1 MNIFSYFGK
10 LVGSEPT
17 MQDSHL
23 PLKIN
28 FNTTITFEINPILS
42 AITRGALIDAK
53 LDSLKMLKVKA
64 ISSIKLD
71 GLENKKIH
79 RFYFSDDFYSTDE
92 GSEKRQFLQII
103 SDSDNVENIDEILFC
118 SSFKEPPAGEDDIAF
133 FLGDNDTGLGEHSYG
148 FSRDDLYT
156 FLPGNEVDKRL
167 AASGN
172 EDLVEYSRINPKE
185 DFISAFNGVE
195 TVIFDADG
203 TRGESRQ
210 ILNLMP
216 HSRELQ
222 GIAFEELIV
231 AFWVTTSKDGKEI
244 TTEDQLPLA
253 EYIFAIKLEQS
264 NIKVI

>member
-1 MNIFSYFGK
+1 MNIFSYFSK
-10 LVGSEPT
+10 LTGSEPT
-17 MQDSHL
+17 AQDSHL

-28 FNTTITFEINPILS
+28 FNTTLTLEINPLMS
-42 AITRGALIDAK
+42 AITRGALINVQ
-53 LDSLKMLKVKA
+53 LDNLKVLQVKA

-71 GLENKKIH
+71 GLADKKIH
-79 RFYFSDDFYSTDE
+79 RFYFTE
-92 GSEKRQFLQII
+92 QNSEKRQFLQVL
-103 SDSDNVENIDEILFC
+103 SDSNNVENIDEILFC
-118 SSFKEPPAGEDDIAF
+118 SSFTEPPAGEDDIAF
-133 FLGDNDTGLGEHSYG
+133 FMGDNETGLGESSYS
-148 FSRDDLYT
+148 FSRENLYT
-156 FLPGNEVDKRL
+156 FLPRSEVDKRL
-167 AASGN
+167 AASGD
-172 EDLVEYSRINPKE
+172 EDGVQYARINPEE
-185 DFISAFNGVE
+185 DFIAAFNGVE
-195 TVIFDADG
+195 TVIFDANG
-203 TRGESRQ
+203 TTGETRQ